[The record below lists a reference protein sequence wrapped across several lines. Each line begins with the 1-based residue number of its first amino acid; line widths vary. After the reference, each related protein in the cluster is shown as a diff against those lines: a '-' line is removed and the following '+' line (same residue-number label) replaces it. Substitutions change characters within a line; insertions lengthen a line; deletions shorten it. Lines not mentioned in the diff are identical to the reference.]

1 MSTILVGTVAATLV
15 GCRCVFQPQTLVQSS
30 TEANGLPC
38 FDRRVSSQ
46 MIEAKSASFK
56 ANSKSEKAAIKIAA
70 KTQTRSADG
79 DRHKPYRRATSP

>member
-1 MSTILVGTVAATLV
+1 MKAS
-15 GCRCVFQPQTLVQSS
+15 
-30 TEANGLPC
+30 GLPC
-38 FDRRVSSQ
+38 FDRRVSSEL
-46 MIEAKSASFK
+46 IEAKPASFK